1 MTHTLSLCSR
11 HTVCSAVSC
20 GHNEPHFERE
30 GCTMDAPECEGAH
43 CKPLAINREKDKQR
57 LKDRREKGK
66 NGR

>member
-43 CKPLAINREKDKQR
+43 CKPLAIKISVVQR
-57 LKDRREKGK
+57 NTPYHRKGGK
-66 NGR
+66 KK